1 MLLRRRGFVK
11 YLFLIPTLWFVT
23 MLISSLTSN
32 DSPVS
37 PLQVGPSD
45 RSAPRVER
53 AAVSAPSFVDRLIN
67 ALPFKQS
74 NIDQDH
80 PIEERHKALEQARE
94 MNAQVQVVAPERD
107 ENEAIAKKNGPGEMG
122 NPVKIKK
129 EKLSPDERKKY
140 DEGWKNNAFN
150 QYASD
155 MISLRRSLPDVRDP
169 E

>member
-11 YLFLIPTLWFVT
+11 YLFLVPTLWFVT
-23 MLISSLTSN
+23 MLIASLTSN
-32 DSPVS
+32 ESPS
-37 PLQVGPSD
+37 NPSN
-45 RSAPRVER
+45 RPISRIER
-53 AAVSAPSFVDRLIN
+53 AAVVSEPSIVDRLIN

-74 NIDQDH
+74 NVDHDH

-107 ENEAIAKKNGPGEMG
+107 ENQANAKMNGPGEMG
-122 NPVKIKK
+122 NPVRIKK
-129 EKLSPDERKKY
+129 EKLSPEERKKY